1 MEDFSVRN
9 GVTVNIADGLTI
21 GQVENIVE
29 SLAGLYAWT
38 INEGQVWSNGFF
50 NFKIVI
56 FADIR
61 KRLHKRYVGMG
72 N

>member
-38 INEGQVWSNGFF
+38 INEGQV
-50 NFKIVI
+50 
-56 FADIR
+56 
-61 KRLHKRYVGMG
+61 
-72 N
+72 